1 MSKPP
6 FDIAR
11 AVSAH
16 ADSPPT
22 LPLREL
28 RDQFLLR
35 WPLLVVCLVV
45 MPIVAAGLTSLVPA
59 TFKSSAQ
66 LLIRHESSSLRVL
79 DATGR
84 RNTDASGPASAEL
97 LRSVPVI
104 SRMVAEVDAE
114 ETDVARPAYK
124 AVLRHAL
131 RLLAPLLPKNNEAG
145 SPDPALAR
153 ALLANEFKPSIK
165 VTNLQTEPGGFGRQD
180 ELLEVTFTS
189 TNPVK
194 VAAMTNALCSA
205 FIQEHNLRS
214 EAEAARTA
222 EILAELESGIRAQI
236 QALNGLQT
244 PAARQAEAVQ
254 SRPAERPQPLTES
267 LARHLADQEMALIET
282 RRAYGENSAE
292 LRKAEHTRQQTRAVL
307 TRQETLDGLN
317 AVLTTLL
324 DKQRETAINLA
335 LARKNQTGLSIAEP
349 GLPPRVTSL
358 VKVMRYAV
366 PVGTSLFL
374 GGVLGLGLVVAATTL
389 EGKVRSRW
397 DVERLTGGPITG
409 LLSPTHSKVSPSHS
423 APRAP
428 VMDKLLSA
436 MESSGARVV
445 VVISPHG
452 TERVF
457 GLSLA
462 LAEALAANPRNRV
475 LLVDG
480 NLAHPVL
487 TEVLDQSGAHGLAE
501 LLSEPAQPHA
511 NLAVSGFGRFVFLPA
526 GQAGAVEQ
534 LALLK
539 GPWGRVLAEL
549 KLQADFIII
558 DAGGLELGRA
568 TRALLQTADGYL
580 LGIVNEV
587 TELAAVESAVRELAP
602 LRERSLGTVLIAP
615 NLTT

>member
-104 SRMVAEVDAE
+104 SRMVAEVDAD

-124 AVLRHAL
+124 VIFRQAL
-131 RLLAPLLPKNNEAG
+131 RLLAPLLPKDTEAG

-222 EILAELESGIRAQI
+222 EILVELESGIRAQI
-236 QALNGLQT
+236 QSLNGMQT
-244 PAARQAEAVQ
+244 PAA
-254 SRPAERPQPLTES
+254 
-267 LARHLADQEMALIET
+267 
-282 RRAYGENSAE
+282 
-292 LRKAEHTRQQTRAVL
+292 
-307 TRQETLDGLN
+307 
-317 AVLTTLL
+317 
-324 DKQRETAINLA
+324 
-335 LARKNQTGLSIAEP
+335 
-349 GLPPRVTSL
+349 
-358 VKVMRYAV
+358 
-366 PVGTSLFL
+366 
-374 GGVLGLGLVVAATTL
+374 
-389 EGKVRSRW
+389 
-397 DVERLTGGPITG
+397 
-409 LLSPTHSKVSPSHS
+409 
-423 APRAP
+423 
-428 VMDKLLSA
+428 
-436 MESSGARVV
+436 
-445 VVISPHG
+445 
-452 TERVF
+452 
-457 GLSLA
+457 
-462 LAEALAANPRNRV
+462 
-475 LLVDG
+475 
-480 NLAHPVL
+480 
-487 TEVLDQSGAHGLAE
+487 
-501 LLSEPAQPHA
+501 
-511 NLAVSGFGRFVFLPA
+511 
-526 GQAGAVEQ
+526 GQA
-534 LALLK
+534 
-539 GPWGRVLAEL
+539 
-549 KLQADFIII
+549 
-558 DAGGLELGRA
+558 
-568 TRALLQTADGYL
+568 
-580 LGIVNEV
+580 
-587 TELAAVESAVRELAP
+587 
-602 LRERSLGTVLIAP
+602 
-615 NLTT
+615 